1 MPKKTT
7 VKAKRPAISEDV
19 DKRRMRSLAYDN
31 LMTRLE
37 DGTATSQMIALAVSI
52 SSEKEQLELEKLK
65 KENAL
70 LEAKVDAIETQKRTA
85 DLVDKAIEAFKTYSG
100 NGDSH
105 EKKL

>member
-7 VKAKRPAISEDV
+7 VKVKRPAISEDV

-70 LEAKVDAIETQKRTA
+70 LDAKVDAIETQKRTA

>member
-1 MPKKTT
+1 MPNKTT
-7 VKAKRPAISEDV
+7 VKSKRPAISEDV

-70 LEAKVDAIETQKRTA
+70 LDAKVDAIETQKRTA
-85 DLVDKAIEAFKTYSG
+85 DLV
-100 NGDSH
+100 
-105 EKKL
+105 